1 MEVELE
7 ACLEVPTSGIRNYE
21 ATVPLPGSYYEEEGI
36 YFLLALSSLRKLMVE
51 VLDAVGYKSTSSFV
65 TYNPAVAL
73 ELRTQLDDWY
83 RHLPGPL
90 RFQLDSD
97 MLLDT
102 RRAYL
107 RCSYYAL
114 VAVASW
120 PFVLPL
126 SQAPAHTPQ
135 SAHYSHHPPSLALP
149 SYPSHESVPQPYQQ
163 QAGGYGTPT
172 SSSAYPS
179 GDLDLHDLA
188 THRAAAQSCLDAC
201 RSYLMHA
208 EEILMQK
215 SLVSH
220 LVVHQYF
227 AFTMILLLNFGGVD
241 LQAEGA
247 SMEERRQLERALRNL
262 RYWGVV
268 PFMGGSL
275 SVLMRI
281 ARARGLTDLRTQNN

>member
-1 MEVELE
+1 
-7 ACLEVPTSGIRNYE
+7 
-21 ATVPLPGSYYEEEGI
+21 
-36 YFLLALSSLRKLMVE
+36 
-51 VLDAVGYKSTSSFV
+51 
-65 TYNPAVAL
+65 
-73 ELRTQLDDWY
+73 
-83 RHLPGPL
+83 
-90 RFQLDSD
+90 
-97 MLLDT
+97 
-102 RRAYL
+102 
-107 RCSYYAL
+107 
-114 VAVASW
+114 
-120 PFVLPL
+120 
-126 SQAPAHTPQ
+126 
-135 SAHYSHHPPSLALP
+135 
-149 SYPSHESVPQPYQQ
+149 
-163 QAGGYGTPT
+163 
-172 SSSAYPS
+172 
-179 GDLDLHDLA
+179 
-188 THRAAAQSCLDAC
+188 
-201 RSYLMHA
+201 MHA